1 MEKWSLSIGEHLQL
15 AVDRPAE
22 LVVPQCS
29 VSQKN
34 SHPYGMEQQFSAEW
48 FEPNTWTV
56 TGSYGYD
63 AVHDY
68 NVEVSIFLRGKTSE
82 DI

>member
-1 MEKWSLSIGEHLQL
+1 MIPLYRWAPTACCRQASRAGCAAVLS
-15 AVDRPAE
+15 
-22 LVVPQCS
+22 VPEER
-29 VSQKN
+29 
-34 SHPYGMEQQFSAEW
+34 HPYGMEQQFSAEW

-68 NVEVSIFLRGKTSE
+68 NVEVSIFLCGKTSE
-82 DI
+82 DL